1 MTDRRLIAIVGATA
15 TGKTS
20 LAVELARRLDGEI
33 IGADSRQVYRHMDIG
48 TAKPTAG
55 EQAAAPH
62 HLIDVVD
69 PDEPFSLGRW
79 LDLASA
85 SGGALEDVWA
95 RGRQPLL
102 VGGTGQYVWALLE
115 GWRVPRVPPNPEFR
129 LRMESRDAAEL
140 FESVRRVDPAAAAR
154 IGPANRRRLIRALEV
169 YEATGRPISY
179 WQAKEPPGFEAAV
192 IGLRLPRD
200 ELYRRIDERVDGMM
214 QRGLIDETRRLLA
227 MGYARDL
234 PSMSG
239 IGYKEACAHLAGDPS
254 THTTGS
260 RPGESPLATGQA
272 GSGQGLTEA
281 AARIKTETHR
291 LARHQNSWFKAS
303 DPRIRWI
310 DGGEGALARA
320 EQLLELEMGLR
331 EAAAR
336 GR

>member
-1 MTDRRLIAIVGATA
+1 MTKRKLIAIVGPTA
-15 TGKTS
+15 TGKTA

-102 VGGTGQYVWALLE
+102 AGGTGQYVWALLE

-129 LRMESRDAAEL
+129 LRMESRAAAEL

-179 WQAKEPPGFEAAV
+179 WQAKEPPGFEATV
-192 IGLRLPRD
+192 IGLRLPRE

-239 IGYKEACAHLAGDPS
+239 IGYKEACAHLAGEL
-254 THTTGS
+254 T
-260 RPGESPLATGQA
+260 LA
-272 GSGQGLTEA
+272 EA

-310 DGGEGALARA
+310 DGGEGALAEAERLAGEWLGLPRA
-320 EQLLELEMGLR
+320 L
-331 EAAAR
+331 AH